1 LESGEIC
8 NSLNKK
14 KTEKSLQIL
23 ESNYYGDFDIAF
35 LQEVSAS
42 FVTHCSDR
50 KMSEAFDILYPMNM
64 DTDRDQNSFILLRKG
79 RFTELQDETQEV
91 IDEFPVNVEVPV
103 VPGDLFVLSA
113 VDKLDGQ
120 RYFQVID
127 YKYYSFF

>member
-1 LESGEIC
+1 MESGEIC

-42 FVTHCSDR
+42 FVSHCSDR
-50 KMSEAFDILYPMNM
+50 KMSESFDILYPMNM

-79 RFTELQDETQEV
+79 RFTELQDVTQEV
-91 IDEFPVNVEVPV
+91 INEFPDDVEVPV